1 MCEYVKRAKKSI
13 DVCIYTL
20 GNKQLVSA
28 LMLALDRAVTVRV
41 IIDQTMAVSAKN
53 QLNRLGPKGKI
64 SVTNILVL
72 NKIKL
77 FIYFS
82 YGCLTFFYYF

>member
-64 SVTNILVL
+64 YMQLQIVFV

-82 YGCLTFFYYF
+82 CGCKTFYYF